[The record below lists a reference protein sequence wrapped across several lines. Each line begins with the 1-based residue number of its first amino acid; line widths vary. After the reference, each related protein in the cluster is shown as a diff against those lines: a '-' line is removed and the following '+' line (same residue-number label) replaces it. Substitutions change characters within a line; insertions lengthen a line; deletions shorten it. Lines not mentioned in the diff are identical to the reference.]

1 MEQSAYRNRNSQ
13 DLRKKVVGQIGRRG
27 PHTRARLTDGTGIS
41 ITNASGA
48 ATNSAGTGPVSVAY
62 NSVTIANQYSP
73 NSVFCDNG
81 PTEIVD
87 VVNPV
92 TGKTW
97 MDRNLGAQRAA
108 ISSTDQQALWIC
120 INGVEEVM
128 DINAAIQ
135 HYFKSEYFQST
146 CTR

>member
-1 MEQSAYRNRNSQ
+1 MLYGTGRLPQPKFSRFT
-13 DLRKKVVGQIGRRG
+13 KKGSCPDTEAW
-27 PHTRARLTDGTGIS
+27 PHTRATLTAGTGIS
-41 ITNASGA
+41 ITNASED
-48 ATNSAGTGPVSVAY
+48 ATKSARTGPGSVAS

-73 NSVFCDNG
+73 NSVFCDNR

-97 MDRNLGAQRAA
+97 MDRNLGAQRDAV
-108 ISSTDQQALWIC
+108 SSTEQQALGIC
-120 INGVEEVM
+120 INGVEKVM

-135 HYFKSEYFQST
+135 T
-146 CTR
+146 LL

>member
-13 DLRKKVVGQIGRRG
+13 DLRKKVVGQIRRRG
-27 PHTRARLTDGTGIS
+27 PHTRATLTAGTEIS
-41 ITNASGA
+41 ITTASGT
-48 ATNSAGTGPVSVAY
+48 ATNSAGTGPVSVAS

-92 TGKTW
+92 TVGCQKRLIQLQLKI
-97 MDRNLGAQRAA
+97 RNIEIQIFKIILNNKHF
-108 ISSTDQQALWIC
+108 L
-120 INGVEEVM
+120 
-128 DINAAIQ
+128 NARSRFPDCVRQGFLARLP
-135 HYFKSEYFQST
+135 FF
-146 CTR
+146 

>member
-13 DLRKKVVGQIGRRG
+13 DLRKKVVGQIRRRG
-27 PHTRARLTDGTGIS
+27 PHTRATLTAGTEIS
-41 ITNASGA
+41 ITTASGT
-48 ATNSAGTGPVSVAY
+48 ATNSAGTGPVSVAS

-92 TGKTW
+92 TGKT
-97 MDRNLGAQRAA
+97 
-108 ISSTDQQALWIC
+108 
-120 INGVEEVM
+120 
-128 DINAAIQ
+128 
-135 HYFKSEYFQST
+135 
-146 CTR
+146 